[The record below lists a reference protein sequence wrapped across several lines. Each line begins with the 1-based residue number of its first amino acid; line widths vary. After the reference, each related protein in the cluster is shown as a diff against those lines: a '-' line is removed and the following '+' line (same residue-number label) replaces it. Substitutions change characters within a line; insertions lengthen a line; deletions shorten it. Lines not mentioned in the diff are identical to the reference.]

1 MQIGS
6 GNDRAAGQRAGD
18 SVHQGHHG
26 AVVLAVGVRIGGVGV
41 DLLLSGGDVQRLGHG
56 LIEQSFLGVVF
67 QIALEVGQHGV
78 GVLVS
83 QQILDEAV
91 EVIAVVARQRA
102 VVVQA
107 LVDLII
113 RHLLRDGFEGGVF
126 QQVVH
131 DGGVEVGGVE
141 LVLIV
146 GAQGLHGVD
155 VVGGA
160 EGAGHPAVGELGQD
174 ALADVVEG
182 HGKDGFLAAELHSIA
197 AGISGVAVA
206 VGEGDVD
213 VEGLAG
219 LVADDLVFKAVDESA
234 AAQRQIVVL
243 GAAAGELHVVHRA
256 DVVDVHGVAVGG
268 SAVGDVLGGG
278 ILAQQIADLLLH
290 FLAGGLDVRAL
301 DGDGCKVFGQGHIV
315 QSADA
320 LPVAFLVQTIAVV
333 EVLVVVVGRA
343 AECGRRY
350 RAGCS
355 TVGLAAAGS
364 EAQRQSAGA
373 DKAECLG
380 ENTLQKNSLLLV
392 DRYFAGGS
400 KNNLYYIG

>member
-26 AVVLAVGVRIGGVGV
+26 AVVLAVGVLIIGVGV
-41 DLLLSGGDVQRLGHG
+41 QLLLRGGDVQRLSHG

-67 QIALEVGQHGV
+67 QTALEMGQHIV
-78 GVLVS
+78 GALVA

-113 RHLLRDGFEGGVF
+113 HHLLGDGLEGGVF

-160 EGAGHPAVGELGQD
+160 EGAGHPCVGELGQD
-174 ALADVVEG
+174 AFADVVEG

-197 AGISGVAVA
+197 AGVGGIAVA

-243 GAAAGELHVVHRA
+243 GAAAGERHVVHRA
-256 DVVDVHGVAVGG
+256 DIVDVHGVSVGG

-320 LPVAFLVQTIAVV
+320 LPVALLVQTIAVV

-343 AECGRRY
+343 AECGRRC

-373 DKAECLG
+373 DKAESLG
-380 ENTLQKNSLLLV
+380 ENTFQKNSLLLV

>member
-1 MQIGS
+1 MT
-6 GNDRAAGQRAGD
+6 AA
-18 SVHQGHHG
+18 
-26 AVVLAVGVRIGGVGV
+26 
-41 DLLLSGGDVQRLGHG
+41 
-56 LIEQSFLGVVF
+56 
-67 QIALEVGQHGV
+67 
-78 GVLVS
+78 
-83 QQILDEAV
+83 
-91 EVIAVVARQRA
+91 
-102 VVVQA
+102 
-107 LVDLII
+107 
-113 RHLLRDGFEGGVF
+113 
-126 QQVVH
+126 
-131 DGGVEVGGVE
+131 
-141 LVLIV
+141 
-146 GAQGLHGVD
+146 
-155 VVGGA
+155 VGGA
-160 EGAGHPAVGELGQD
+160 EGVGHPCVGELGQD
-174 ALADVVEG
+174 AFADVVEG

-197 AGISGVAVA
+197 AGVGGIAVA

-256 DVVDVHGVAVGG
+256 DIVDVHGVAVGG

-320 LPVAFLVQTIAVV
+320 LPVALLVQTIAVV

-343 AECGRRY
+343 AECGRRR

-364 EAQRQSAGA
+364 EAQHQSAGA
-373 DKAECLG
+373 DKAESLG
-380 ENTLQKNSLLLV
+380 ENTFQKNSLLLV

>member
-26 AVVLAVGVRIGGVGV
+26 AVVLAVGVLIIGVGV
-41 DLLLSGGDVQRLGHG
+41 QLLLRGGDVQRLSHG

-67 QIALEVGQHGV
+67 QTALEMGQHIV
-78 GVLVS
+78 GALVA

-113 RHLLRDGFEGGVF
+113 HHLLGDGLEGGVF

-131 DGGVEVGGVE
+131 DGGVEVRGVE

-160 EGAGHPAVGELGQD
+160 EGAGHPCVGELGQD
-174 ALADVVEG
+174 AFADVVEG

-197 AGISGVAVA
+197 AGVGGIAVA

-243 GAAAGELHVVHRA
+243 GAAAGERHVVHRA
-256 DVVDVHGVAVGG
+256 DIVDVHGVSVGG

-320 LPVAFLVQTIAVV
+320 LPVALLVQTIAVV

-343 AECGRRY
+343 AECGRRC

-373 DKAECLG
+373 DKAESLG
-380 ENTLQKNSLLLV
+380 ENTFQKNSLLLV

>member
-1 MQIGS
+1 M
-6 GNDRAAGQRAGD
+6 
-18 SVHQGHHG
+18 
-26 AVVLAVGVRIGGVGV
+26 
-41 DLLLSGGDVQRLGHG
+41 
-56 LIEQSFLGVVF
+56 
-67 QIALEVGQHGV
+67 GQHIV
-78 GVLVS
+78 GALVA

-113 RHLLRDGFEGGVF
+113 HHLLGDGLEGGVGH
-126 QQVVH
+126 QVVH
-131 DGGVEVGGVE
+131 DGGVQVGGVE
-141 LVLIV
+141 LLLIV

-160 EGAGHPAVGELGQD
+160 EGAEVAGHPCVGQLGQD
-174 ALADVVEG
+174 ALTDVVEG
-182 HGKDGFLAAELHSIA
+182 HGEDGLLAAELHSIA
-197 AGISGVAVA
+197 AGVGGVAVA

-256 DVVDVHGVAVGG
+256 DIVDVHGVAVGG
-268 SAVGDVLGGG
+268 SAVGDVLSGG

-315 QSADA
+315 QSTDA
-320 LPVAFLVQTIAVV
+320 LPVALLIQTIAVV

-343 AECGRRY
+343 AECGRRC